1 GRTGWTALT
10 VAVLFIAAA
19 FFSPLVG
26 AVAGLSAITA
36 PALIVVGSLMISNIA
51 HIDWRELDEAFPAF
65 LIILS
70 MPLTSSI
77 ATGIAL
83 GFVSYPLLKIA
94 RGRWRDVHPLLYVL
108 AVLFFLQLAFL
119 PH

>member
-1 GRTGWTALT
+1 
-10 VAVLFIAAA
+10 LFIAAA
-19 FFSPLVG
+19 FFSPLVS

-51 HIDWRELDEAFPAF
+51 HINWRELDEAFPAF

-83 GFVSYPLLKIA
+83 GFISYPLLKIA
-94 RGRWRDVHPLLYVL
+94 RGRWRDVPLLLYVL